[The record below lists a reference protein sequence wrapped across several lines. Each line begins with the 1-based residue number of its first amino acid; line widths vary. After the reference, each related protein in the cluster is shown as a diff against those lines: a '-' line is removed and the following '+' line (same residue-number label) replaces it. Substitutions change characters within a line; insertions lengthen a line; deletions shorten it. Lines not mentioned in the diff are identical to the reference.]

1 MSPLVILHCVH
12 FVQQLINFPLM
23 SPHVSRLLQTPPAPL
38 LRRFLHTAAPCH
50 HEPTQLQT
58 MLPMWD
64 RIAASAGLGVP
75 HTKGLLLHF
84 TYGTLC
90 FMIASF
96 SYFSAISKY
105 YLCFVIYSFHICKQC
120 CNLCC
125 HTILWVADVQKYT
138 AAIFKVP
145 RVMVHIH
152 CVTSG
157 GPVRR
162 LWNFSSFTLWYVL
175 LAVICSGTLFVEHI
189 LTLCSG

>member
-1 MSPLVILHCVH
+1 MYILYSNWSTFHSWVLTSHSCCRHHQHHCWGGSFTLLLPATTSPLSCK
-12 FVQQLINFPLM
+12 
-23 SPHVSRLLQTPPAPL
+23 
-38 LRRFLHTAAPCH
+38 PCRQC
-50 HEPTQLQT
+50 ETVL
-58 MLPMWD
+58 LPMQGWVC
-64 RIAASAGLGVP
+64 L
-75 HTKGLLLHF
+75 TQKGFCCILLME
-84 TYGTLC
+84 LC

-105 YLCFVIYSFHICKQC
+105 YLCFVIYNFHICKQC

-175 LAVICSGTLFVEHI
+175 LAVICSGTLFVVHI
-189 LTLCSG
+189 LTHCSG